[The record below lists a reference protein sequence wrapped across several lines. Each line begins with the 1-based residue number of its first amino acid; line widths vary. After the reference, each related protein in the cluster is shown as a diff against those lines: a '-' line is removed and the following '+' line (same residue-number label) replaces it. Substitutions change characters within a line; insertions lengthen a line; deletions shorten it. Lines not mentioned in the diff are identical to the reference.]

1 MKESE
6 LDFYLSLGY
15 FRMHQDVFTCRYLVH
30 DNTILPV
37 HWLRVDL
44 KNVVYQSKQR
54 ALLRR
59 NEKFTTITKPFV
71 LTDEIRALF
80 AVYRNAVDFEAPE
93 SVEAWLLN
101 GATYNLFDT
110 YSVEIRDQN
119 RLIAVGIFDNGAE
132 TIAGIINFYDP
143 EYRKHSLGKYLMM
156 QKIDHARLQNK
167 LYYYP
172 GYLVSNYPKF
182 DYKLFPCEAATEVYD
197 DTTGQWL
204 PFSWETVN
212 TLAND
217 ILDES

>member
-1 MKESE
+1 MRESE

-30 DNTILPV
+30 DNTIFPV
-37 HWLRVDL
+37 HWLRIDL
-44 KNVVYQSKQR
+44 KHVDYQAKQR

-80 AVYRNAVDFEAPE
+80 AVYRNAVDFEAPD
-93 SVEAWLLN
+93 SIEAWLLN
-101 GATYNLFDT
+101 GATYNRFDT
-110 YSVEIRDQN
+110 YSVEVRDQN
-119 RLIAVGIFDNGAE
+119 RLIAVGIFDNGSE
-132 TIAGIINFYDP
+132 TIAGIMNFYDP
-143 EYRKHSLGKYLMM
+143 EYRKYSLGKYLMM
-156 QKIDHARLQNK
+156 QKINHARQGHK

-212 TLAND
+212 ALAAD